1 MKRSSSRCALTAS
14 FQTRRVYAVAVAVA
28 LAGCAVPLGF
38 DLEHHRDQCGPH
50 QGACM
55 KDALTALISS
65 APRRASPCILSHAM
79 ARQDDHMKD

>member
-1 MKRSSSRCALTAS
+1 MNCSSSRCALTAS
-14 FQTRRVYAVAVAVA
+14 SRRDEYMLVAVAVA

-65 APRRASPCILSHAM
+65 APRRASPCIPSHAM
-79 ARQDDHMKD
+79 ARQDDRMKD